1 MTTVTRLFHAVIIGF
16 AVLLLFGTA
25 AHAEFPKKNINSIV
39 TFSPGGGFDTISRA
53 ISRYGEK
60 YLPKGVKMIV
70 KNVTGAGGITGTVYL
85 YRSKPDG
92 YTIGQLH
99 GGMMAVPF
107 LRGVKKSGYDYEKFT
122 WVARVGGEP
131 YALLLR
137 KDSKY
142 KSLEELQ
149 KSKRVTWG
157 LEAIG
162 VGRWVD
168 AFIAAAELGIDFSV
182 VSGYRG
188 TGENLPGLLR
198 GDYDVFF
205 QPIDHPSV
213 VPYLKTRE
221 IRPVLTMGPK
231 RAINAP
237 DVRTAI
243 EAGYN
248 VTVSSARHI
257 AAPPGTPAKVVKAL
271 ETLLMKAMNDKDYD
285 AFIKKSGLVLDP
297 GGTKRAN
304 KDISDLAALYRKYSP
319 AMKKILGK
327 K

>member
-1 MTTVTRLFHAVIIGF
+1 MARLFRAVIIGLV
-16 AVLLLFGTA
+16 APLLFGTA
-25 AHAEFPKKNINSIV
+25 VHAEFPEKNINSIV

-53 ISRYGEK
+53 ITRFGEK

-99 GGMMAVPF
+99 GGMMAVPY
-107 LRGVKKSGYDYEKFT
+107 LRGARNTGYDYEKFT

-142 KSLEELQ
+142 RSLEDLQ
-149 KSKRVTWG
+149 AAKRVTWG
-157 LEAIG
+157 VEAVG

-168 AFIAAAELGIDFSV
+168 AYIAAAELGINFAV

-198 GDYDVFF
+198 GDYDVFL

-213 VPYLKTRE
+213 VPYLQTGE
-221 IRPVLTMGPK
+221 IRPVLTLGPK

-237 DVRTAI
+237 DVPTAI
-243 EAGYN
+243 DAGHN
-248 VTVSSARHI
+248 ITVASNRHI

-271 ETLLMKAMNDKDYD
+271 ETLLLKAMNDKDYD

-297 GGTKRAN
+297 GGTEQAN
-304 KDISDLAALYRKYSP
+304 KDIQGLAALYRKYAD
-319 AMKKILGK
+319 AMKKAITAK
-327 K
+327 

>member
-1 MTTVTRLFHAVIIGF
+1 MARILSAVVIGF

-25 AHAEFPKKNINSIV
+25 VQAEFPKKNINSIV

-53 ISRYGEK
+53 ISRFGEK

-107 LRGVKKSGYDYEKFT
+107 LRGVKKTGYDYEKFT

-137 KDSKY
+137 GDSKY
-142 KSLEELQ
+142 QSLEELQ

-168 AFIAAAELGIDFSV
+168 AFIAAAELGINFGV

-213 VPYLKTRE
+213 VPYLKTGE
-221 IRPVLTMGPK
+221 IRPVLTMGAK

-248 VTVSSARHI
+248 VTVSSAPPHSGPAGNPRQRGEGPGDAAAEGHERQGLRRVHQEVGPGAGSGRHQAGQQGHLGPRGALPEVHARDEEGPEDEI
-257 AAPPGTPAKVVKAL
+257 A
-271 ETLLMKAMNDKDYD
+271 
-285 AFIKKSGLVLDP
+285 
-297 GGTKRAN
+297 
-304 KDISDLAALYRKYSP
+304 
-319 AMKKILGK
+319 
-327 K
+327 

>member
-1 MTTVTRLFHAVIIGF
+1 MNRLLRVVMIG
-16 AVLLLFGTA
+16 AAALLLFA
-25 AHAEFPKKNINSIV
+25 APSHAEFPEKNISSIV

-53 ISRYGEK
+53 ISRFGEK

-70 KNVTGAGGITGTVYL
+70 KNVTGAGGVTGTVYL

-92 YTIGQLH
+92 YTIGQMY
-99 GGMMAVPF
+99 GGMMPVPF
-107 LRGVKKSGYDYEKFT
+107 LKGAAKAGYDFEKFT

-149 KSKRVTWG
+149 KSKRVAWG
-157 LEAIG
+157 VEAIG
-162 VGRWVD
+162 AGRWFD
-168 AFIAAAELGIDFSV
+168 AFIAAKELGVDFQV

-198 GDYDVFF
+198 GDYDVFL
-205 QPIDHPSV
+205 QPIDHPSI
-213 VPYLKTRE
+213 VPYLKTGE
-221 IRPVLTMGPK
+221 IRPVLTLGPK

-237 DVRTAI
+237 DVRTAK

-248 VTVSSARHI
+248 FTLSSSRHM
-257 AAPPGTPAKVVKAL
+257 AAPPGTPPARVKAL
-271 ETLLMKAMNDKDYD
+271 ETLLMKAMNDKDYN

-297 GGTKRAN
+297 GGSKRAN
-304 KDISDLAALYRKYSP
+304 QDIADLAALYRKYTP
-319 AMKKILGK
+319 DMKKTLK
-327 K
+327 MK

>member
-1 MTTVTRLFHAVIIGF
+1 MKRSLCAAMIGL
-16 AVLLLFGTA
+16 AALWLFGTVSY
-25 AHAEFPKKNINSIV
+25 AEFPKKNINSIV

-53 ISRYGEK
+53 ISRFGEK

-70 KNVTGAGGITGTVYL
+70 KNVTGAGGVTGTVYL

-92 YTIGQLH
+92 YTIGQMY
-99 GGMMAVPF
+99 GGMMPVPF
-107 LRGVKKSGYDYEKFT
+107 LRGAAKAGYDFEKFT

-157 LEAIG
+157 VEAIG
-162 VGRWVD
+162 AGRWFD
-168 AFIAAAELGIDFSV
+168 AFIAAKELGVPFEV

-198 GDYDVFF
+198 GDYDVFL
-205 QPIDHPSV
+205 QPIDHPSI
-213 VPYLKTRE
+213 VPYLQTGE
-221 IRPVLTMGPK
+221 IRPVLTLGPK

-237 DVRTAI
+237 DVRTAK

-248 VTVSSARHI
+248 FTLSSSRHM
-257 AAPPGTPAKVVKAL
+257 AAPPGTPPDRVKAL
-271 ETLLMKAMNDKDYD
+271 ETLLMKAMNDKDYN

-297 GGTKRAN
+297 GGSKRATQ
-304 KDISDLAALYRKYSP
+304 DIADLAALYRKYTP
-319 AMKKILGK
+319 AMKKILK
-327 K
+327 IK

>member
-1 MTTVTRLFHAVIIGF
+1 MIPMARIVSAVVIGF

-25 AHAEFPKKNINSIV
+25 VQAEFPKKNINSIV

-53 ISRYGEK
+53 ISRFGEK

-107 LRGVKKSGYDYEKFT
+107 LRGVKKTGYDYEKFT

-149 KSKRVTWG
+149 KAKRVTWG

-168 AFIAAAELGIDFSV
+168 AFIAAGELGIPFQV

-188 TGENLPGLLR
+188 TGETCPACCGETTTSSSS
-198 GDYDVFF
+198 
-205 QPIDHPSV
+205 PSTI
-213 VPYLKTRE
+213 PPWCRTS
-221 IRPVLTMGPK
+221 RP
-231 RAINAP
+231 
-237 DVRTAI
+237 
-243 EAGYN
+243 
-248 VTVSSARHI
+248 AR
-257 AAPPGTPAKVVKAL
+257 
-271 ETLLMKAMNDKDYD
+271 
-285 AFIKKSGLVLDP
+285 SG
-297 GGTKRAN
+297 R
-304 KDISDLAALYRKYSP
+304 S
-319 AMKKILGK
+319 
-327 K
+327 

>member
-1 MTTVTRLFHAVIIGF
+1 MTHSLRVVMIGF
-16 AVLLLFGTA
+16 AALMLLGTA
-25 AHAEFPKKNINSIV
+25 AHAEFPEKNINSVV

-53 ISRYGEK
+53 ISRFGGK

-99 GGMMAVPF
+99 GGMMPVPF
-107 LRGVKKSGYDYEKFT
+107 LRGVENVGYDYEKFT

-131 YALLLR
+131 YALLMR

-142 KSLEELQ
+142 KSLGQLQ

-168 AFIAAAELGIDFSV
+168 AFIAAAELGINFQV

-198 GDYDVFF
+198 GDYDVFL

-213 VPYLKTRE
+213 VPYLKTGE
-221 IRPVLTMGPK
+221 IRPLLTLGPK

-248 VTVSSARHI
+248 ITVSSARHI

-271 ETLLMKAMNDKDYD
+271 ETLLMKAMNDKDYN

-304 KDISDLAALYRKYSP
+304 QDIADLGALYRKYTP
-319 AMKKILGK
+319 AMKKTLK
-327 K
+327 MK